1 MLNRRQIK
9 ALEALIELENRA
21 NGTSSAELACT
32 LSLSRD
38 SVHQL
43 LLPLVRSGWVVAG
56 RGRLGGY
63 RVTPAASQAS
73 VLDVVSTFS
82 HRGSAP
88 ASPGTPKWIR
98 KLEDRA
104 DEEYRGVL
112 ASITI
117 GEVAGAVRAERD
129 ALTWVI

>member
-1 MLNRRQIK
+1 MNRRQIK
-9 ALEALIELENRA
+9 ALEAIVELEHRT
-21 NGTSSAELACT
+21 GDTSSAELALA

-43 LLPLVRSGWVVAG
+43 LLPLVRSGWVAAG

-63 RVTPAASQAS
+63 RVTPEASGAS
-73 VLDVVSTFS
+73 ILDIVSAFS
-82 HRGSAP
+82 HHGASSAF
-88 ASPGTPKWIR
+88 SGTPGWIR
-98 KLEDRA
+98 RLADRA
-104 DEEYRGVL
+104 DEAYRGVL

-117 GEVAGAVRAERD
+117 GEIAGAMRAERE